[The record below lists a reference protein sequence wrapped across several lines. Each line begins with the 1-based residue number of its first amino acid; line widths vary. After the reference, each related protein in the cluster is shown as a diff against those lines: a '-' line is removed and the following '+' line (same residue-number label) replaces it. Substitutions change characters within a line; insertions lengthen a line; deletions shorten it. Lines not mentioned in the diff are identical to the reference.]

1 MRNLLYKIDISSLS
15 WCSSVFH
22 ILLYFCFCFWFH
34 HLPLKSYV
42 TYVLSLLL
50 LCSLKNIILGPT
62 CFSLWF
68 LIFCCHYLLE
78 LPLSFWFITIFG
90 FVLGLQIFVLPSL
103 SSFFLY
109 LFSSLLL
116 SLRRVRNFY
125 AILAICMYMLIGNK
139 EKKKQEELKRELK
152 MKRKW

>member
-22 ILLYFCFCFWFH
+22 FLLYFCFCFWF

-90 FVLGLQIFVLPSL
+90 FWFTNFYFAVFEQFLFIFV
-103 SSFFLY
+103 F
-109 LFSSLLL
+109 FSSPIFAISSQFLC
-116 SLRRVRNFY
+116 NFGD
-125 AILAICMYMLIGNK
+125 MYVHVNR
-139 EKKKQEELKRELK
+139 Q
-152 MKRKW
+152 